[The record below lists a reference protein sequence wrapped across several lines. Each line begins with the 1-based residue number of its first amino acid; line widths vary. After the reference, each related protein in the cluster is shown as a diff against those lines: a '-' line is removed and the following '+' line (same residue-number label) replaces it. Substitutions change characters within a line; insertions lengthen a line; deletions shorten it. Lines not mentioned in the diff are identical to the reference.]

1 MNGDNIISNNHFP
14 HFLSKQPIDGKLWQL
29 LSYYDI
35 YNIVCNKSRCTPIVF
50 YSASDAGVALI
61 SWEAINYTSSTNHA
75 HNMEL
80 GEFNANSCAPY
91 LLCGIYS
98 TLELNALPSSDH
110 YEAKGEKAQSKIR
123 NIYPMTEY
131 RSVFACLVSGL
142 SLTTLQCFK
151 DRDVSM
157 KMRQI
162 KLVGL

>member
-61 SWEAINYTSSTNHA
+61 SWEAI
-75 HNMEL
+75 
-80 GEFNANSCAPY
+80 NANSCAPY